1 MAERGFILTP
11 TYRSGGA
18 RPEVLLFA
26 VLESGE
32 PAVIVDDRPRP
43 YLFVRAGDA
52 IVARRFAGERVQE
65 TDLCAFDGEPVLR
78 IEVDT
83 PDELVRLRDRL
94 AGASVAALEA
104 DVRFAYRYL
113 IDHGIRGAFAVE
125 GPFERRP
132 GLGRIYRNPRIEP
145 ARFVPRL
152 SVLSLDIETSLDGE
166 HLYSVATS
174 GAGGERVFFLLEP
187 GRPEPAWTCPVA
199 AFPDERA
206 LLAALFAHVRE
217 ADPDVLTGWSLPE
230 FDLPALMRFSRRAN
244 LACALGRGPGN
255 ITIRRDPG
263 FTREARAFV
272 PGRAVLDGLALVRGS
287 FLKLDDYRLETA
299 ARTILGRGKLFGP
312 EGRGDKIES
321 AFHEAPAALAAY
333 NLEDARLVEEILD
346 KMHLVELAVERSLLT
361 GMPPDRVG
369 SQIAAIDSLYLGE
382 LRARGLVAP
391 SVAQGSG
398 EEEPIMGGLV
408 LDGVPG
414 FYRNIIVFDFKS
426 LYPSIIRTFN
436 IDPMT
441 FAGEASE
448 ASEEVV
454 RTPAG
459 ATFRRGERGILPQLV
474 ARLGKE
480 RSEARRAG
488 DERRAQ
494 AIKILMNSFFG
505 VLGTSA
511 SRLFSPAV
519 ANAITLSGQH
529 VIRAA
534 ARAVVKKGH
543 RVLYG
548 DTDSLFIDAGEPD
561 LERAKAY
568 AEELRAYVSAEVDRA
583 IAEEFGVDSYLDLEF
598 EKVYARFFMPEMR
611 GGGEG
616 SKKRYAGLV
625 VDGAGDE
632 VEIVGL
638 EAVRRDVSAVA
649 RRFQRELLDRVFH
662 DKPVEPFIRG
672 FVAQLQSGE
681 LDAELVYR
689 KALRKP
695 LSAYTKT
702 TPPHVKAA
710 RRLGAEAGRV
720 VRYVMTKNGPE
731 PIEALT
737 APPDHEHY
745 VTQQIKP
752 VADAVLH
759 LLGERDFEDVIGAKK
774 QLSLF

>member
-1 MAERGFILTP
+1 
-11 TYRSGGA
+11 
-18 RPEVLLFA
+18 VLLFA
-26 VLESGE
+26 VLVSGE
-32 PAVIVDDRPRP
+32 PALIVDDRPRP
-43 YLFVRAGDA
+43 YLFVRASDA
-52 IVARRFAGERVQE
+52 IVAQRLAGERVQE
-65 TDLCAFDGEPVLR
+65 ADLHAFDGEPVLR

-83 PDELVRLRDRL
+83 PDELVRFRDRL
-94 AGASVAALEA
+94 ADAGVVTLEA

-113 IDHGIRGAFAVE
+113 IDRGIRGAFAVE

-132 GLGRIYRNPRIEP
+132 GIGRVYRNPRLAP

-152 SVLSLDIETSLDGE
+152 TVLSLDIETSLDGE
-166 HLYSVATS
+166 HLYSVATT
-174 GAGGERVFFLLEP
+174 GAGGERVFFLMQP
-187 GRPEPAWTCPVA
+187 GRPEPAWSCPVA
-199 AFPDERA
+199 VFPDERA
-206 LLAALFAHVRE
+206 LLVALFAHVRA

-230 FDLPALMRFSRRAN
+230 FDLPQLMRFSRRAN

-255 ITIRRDPG
+255 ITVRRDAG

-312 EGRGDKIES
+312 EGRGDKIEAS
-321 AFHEAPAALAAY
+321 YREAPGELAAY
-333 NLEDARLVEEILD
+333 NLEDARLVQEILE
-346 KMHLVELAVERSLLT
+346 KLHLVELAVERSLLT
-361 GMPPDRVG
+361 GMAPDRVG
-369 SQIAAIDSLYLGE
+369 AQIAAVDSLYLGE

-391 SVAQGSG
+391 SVEHGSG
-398 EEEPIMGGLV
+398 EDEPITGGLV

-414 FYRNIIVFDFKS
+414 FYRNVLVFDFKS

-441 FAGEASE
+441 FAGEASH
-448 ASEEVV
+448 ASADVI
-454 RTPAG
+454 RTPGG
-459 ATFRRGERGILPQLV
+459 ATFRRGERGILPDLV
-474 ARLGKE
+474 ARLGKA
-480 RSEARRAG
+480 RAEARRAG
-488 DERRAQ
+488 DERRSQ

-505 VLGTSA
+505 VLGTPA
-511 SRLFSPAV
+511 SRLFSPPV

-534 ARAVVKKGH
+534 ARAVVEKGH

-548 DTDSLFIDAGEPD
+548 DTDSLFVDAGEPD
-561 LERAKAY
+561 LGRARAHG
-568 AEELRAYVSAEVDRA
+568 EELRAHVSAEVDRA
-583 IAEEFGVDSYLDLEF
+583 IAEEFGVESHLELEF

-625 VDGAGDE
+625 VEEVGDE

-638 EAVRRDVSAVA
+638 EAVRRDVSTVA
-649 RRFQRELLDRVFH
+649 RRFQRELLQRVFH
-662 DKPVEPFIRG
+662 DEPVEPFIRQ
-672 FVAQLQSGE
+672 FVAELEGGK

-710 RRLGAEAGRV
+710 RLLGAEAGRV

-731 PIEALT
+731 PVEALT
-737 APPDHEHY
+737 APPDHAHY

-759 LLGERDFEDVIGAKK
+759 LIGGRDFDDVIGAKK